1 MASYY
6 LELVQNSL
14 TFPPVSRD
22 INVFFDECMK
32 QVFAVSN
39 ANDRTRVQVKKFDSN
54 LNTIFQLQN
63 KGAVI
68 SIKFSPNQ
76 CILAIQRSVK
86 SIDFVNFNEG
96 SKFEEYSQA
105 CKGRSTQII
114 GFCWTGNNDIVF
126 VTNQGIEFYQVHSE
140 KYSLKLLKSYHTS
153 VNWFVFLPDIFILL
167 LSSDIMGN
175 MIHPYLFKNGSITRL
190 SKFEVEN
197 PVCTRNPQPAALL
210 ERDVTVANIYNNIYV
225 VVLRNHSRLL
235 NSVGAEIVL
244 YQLQK
249 DGPAKKTAVLRLGA
263 VGRFAVNVVDNLI
276 AVHHQASR
284 TSMIFDI
291 GLQGDFDGLMTY
303 YYPVLSPLPIEP
315 VYFNCDSKTLETSEQ
330 SITCGTYSANWIV
343 FQPNIIID
351 AKLGCLWKLR
361 VKLSSLA
368 NMINDKVKL
377 IDFLLFRSGSKSVI
391 ISVLNQLLT
400 PGCPCSL
407 GIITQVFDKLNTVYS
422 EYLELNNTGTAQVQ
436 ETTRENEFTGFW
448 FQNQS
453 IIEQNDMYV
462 SVFQPFV
469 EKECSHKTV
478 IAVLLEYIRSLSHY
492 KIPVEY
498 YLNEYL
504 IQILSDQKL
513 YYQLHQFIQYHVF
526 NDSKSLAFLLLSL
539 QKEYPPAFNLA
550 LDMLKRLGSN
560 HDDIIE
566 ILLEKD
572 GIVSALKSLQENDI
586 IDLVAPQKFL
596 SAALAT
602 GDDLV
607 FHTVFTF
614 FQQRNVK
621 LRKSTKFVRSEQC
634 EKFEQIFEEKFGKSC
649 KSIDES
655 LIEKS
660 EVLQI

>member
-14 TFPPVSRD
+14 TFPPVSKE

-39 ANDRTRVQVKKFDSN
+39 DNDRTRVQVKRFDSN
-54 LNTIFQLQN
+54 LNTVFLLQN
-63 KGAVI
+63 KGHVI

-76 CILAIQRSVK
+76 SVLAIQRSVT

-96 SKFEEYSQA
+96 SKIDEYSQT
-105 CKGRSTQII
+105 CKGHSTQII

-126 VTNQGIEFYQVHSE
+126 VTNQGIEFYQVQNE
-140 KYSLKLLKSYHTS
+140 KYSLKLIKTYRTS
-153 VNWFVFLPDIFILL
+153 VNWFVFLPDVFVLL

-175 MIHPYLFKNGSITRL
+175 MIHPYIFKNGSITRL

-197 PVCTRNPQPAALL
+197 PPCSRNSQAAALL
-210 ERDVTVANIYNNIYV
+210 ERDVTIANIYNNIYV
-225 VVLRNHSRLL
+225 VVLRNHPRSM

-249 DGPAKKTAVLRLGA
+249 EGPAKKTAVLCLGA

-276 AVHHQASR
+276 SVHHQASK

-291 GLQGDFDGLMTY
+291 GLQGDSDGLVTY

-315 VYFNCDSKTLETSEQ
+315 VFFNDDSKTIG
-330 SITCGTYSANWIV
+330 SIENKLTCETYSANWVV

-351 AKLGCLWKLR
+351 AKLGCLWKLQ
-361 VKLSSLA
+361 VKLSSLL
-368 NMINDKVKL
+368 NMINDKVRL
-377 IDFLLFRSGSKSVI
+377 IDFLLLRSGSKSFI
-391 ISVLNQLLT
+391 ISVLNQLIT
-400 PGCPCSL
+400 PGCQYNL
-407 GIITQVFDKLNTVYS
+407 GVITQVFDKLNVVYS
-422 EYLELNNTGTAQVQ
+422 EYLEMNSSGHSQDTMK
-436 ETTRENEFTGFW
+436 ENDFTGLW

-469 EKECSHKTV
+469 EMEGSPKTV
-478 IAVLLEYIRSLSHY
+478 VAIILDYIRSLSCY
-492 KIPVEY
+492 KIQLEY

-504 IQILSDQKL
+504 IEILFDHKM
-513 YYQLHQFIQYHVF
+513 YYQLHQFLQYRVF
-526 NDSKSLAFLLLSL
+526 NDSKSLAFLLISL
-539 QKEYPPAFNLA
+539 QKEYPPAINLA
-550 LDMLKRLGSN
+550 LDMLKRLGN

-566 ILLEKD
+566 VLLERD
-572 GIVSALKSLQENDI
+572 GIICALKSLQENDLT
-586 IDLVAPQKFL
+586 DLIAPQKFL

-602 GDDLV
+602 GDDLI

-621 LRKSTKFVRSEQC
+621 LRKTVKFARNEQC
-634 EKFEQIFEEKFGKSC
+634 EKFEILFEEKFGKSY
-649 KSIDES
+649 KNTDEN
-655 LIEKS
+655 LLEKL
-660 EVLQI
+660 EVLQL